1 MAFFDEQSID
11 SAQLLALVVR
21 WIRCASDTGG
31 RSMDIRRR
39 LDRAI
44 ARAAC
49 SQFFSSQL
57 IAPDDKT
64 QNLLKWLGR
73 VTQASNADPSK
84 SNCADA
90 LVSSSRQSEAGH
102 TELGPLTGRAHQTAR
117 PQCEY
122 SQPADSQ
129 LSALNSHLSTLNSQL
144 FLLSPLNSQLPT
156 FDHANHASQSTTPAA
171 SLSGIQLIA
180 YS

>member
-1 MAFFDEQSID
+1 MAFPR
-11 SAQLLALVVR
+11 ARVR
-21 WIRCASDTGG
+21 VCACVRAFVRACVRACVHCRRA
-31 RSMDIRRR
+31 RS
-39 LDRAI
+39 
-44 ARAAC
+44 
-49 SQFFSSQL
+49 
-57 IAPDDKT
+57 
-64 QNLLKWLGR
+64 
-73 VTQASNADPSK
+73 SK

-90 LVSSSRQSEAGH
+90 LVSSSRPSEAGH